1 MNEPAK
7 NLEPEEGDSPEQTEA
22 QADAANNA
30 EDIEL
35 YPDAAEAQRPEF
47 EELSDQSSEDRGS
60 MDLLLD
66 IELLL
71 TVELGRTTVTLRDVL
86 ELTPGSVV
94 ELQRM
99 AGEPVSVFVNKKLI
113 ARGEVVVI
121 DEKFGI
127 RITEIVR
134 PSERIEKIQ

>member
-22 QADAANNA
+22 QADAVNNA
-30 EDIEL
+30 EDIDL

-71 TVELGRTTVTLRDVL
+71 TVELGRTTLMLRDVL

>member
-22 QADAANNA
+22 QADAVNSA
-30 EDIEL
+30 EDIKL
-35 YPDAAEAQRPEF
+35 YPDAAEAQRAEF
-47 EELSDQSSEDRGS
+47 EELSDQSSENHGS

-71 TVELGRTTVTLRDVL
+71 TVELGRTTLTLRDVL

-94 ELQRM
+94 ELQKM

>member
-22 QADAANNA
+22 QADAVNNT
-30 EDIEL
+30 EDIKL

-47 EELSDQSSEDRGS
+47 EELSDQSSENRGS